1 MSQATTQTGVK
12 LVTLLVHKYKT
23 CDVYVWKW
31 KFTQKWK
38 NCHHLLTFMSLQT
51 CLYIYLFI
59 SIYLICN
66 TVKKSYD
73 IIKKLKQLFSIW

>member
-38 NCHHLLTFMSLQT
+38 TVI
-51 CLYIYLFI
+51 IYSPSCRSKHVYL
-59 SIYLICN
+59 SIYL
-66 TVKKSYD
+66 
-73 IIKKLKQLFSIW
+73 SIYLSAFIWFAIQ